1 MLKGETRGEGMHI
14 YKDSPLMTTGGNFLI
29 KLEKVSKVYADGFQ
43 ALKEIDLIFE
53 EGKINV
59 LIGPS
64 GCGKTTTMKMIN
76 RLAEHTSGKL
86 TIDGK
91 DIKEIDP
98 IELRR
103 RTGYVIQSIG
113 LFPHMTIYENVAS
126 VPKLLKWDKNR
137 INNKVDELLEMVHLD
152 PEIYKYKYPSELSGG
167 QQQRIGVIRALA
179 AEPTTILMDEPFSA
193 LDPISKE
200 KLQEEL
206 IRIQKEIKKTII
218 FVTHDMDEAIKI
230 ADEIILMKD
239 GVIVQKGTPEEVLTN
254 PASEFVKQF
263 IGPERLR
270 NKNNNL
276 LPSVSEFIQ
285 TDLPTV
291 TMQTTIKDAVATM
304 QRNNT
309 SYVPVLN
316 DDKRYI
322 GVISLYKALDKNA
335 KTIEEIIES
344 QSPVFENT
352 EITSVIAK
360 IEELN
365 PAILPVVSDVEKY
378 IGVLDRHALFLAM
391 SQVIGSKSGV

>member
-1 MLKGETRGEGMHI
+1 M
-14 YKDSPLMTTGGNFLI
+14 DSPLMTIGGIFLI

-137 INNKVDELLEMVHLD
+137 INDKVDELLEMVHLD
-152 PEIYKYKYPSELSGG
+152 PEKYKHKYPSELSGG

-239 GVIVQKGTPEEVLTN
+239 GVIVQKGTPEELLTN
-254 PASEFVKQF
+254 PANEFVKQF
-263 IGPERLR
+263 IGQDRLR
-270 NKNNNL
+270 NKNKNL
-276 LPSVSEFIQ
+276 LPSVKEFVQ
-285 TDLPTV
+285 SDFPTV
-291 TMQTTIKDAVATM
+291 TMQTTIKDAVETM
-304 QRNNT
+304 QRNNI
-309 SYVPVLN
+309 SYLPVLN

-322 GVISLYKALDKNA
+322 GVISLYKALDKST
-335 KTIEEIIES
+335 KLVEEIIEN
-344 QSPVFENT
+344 QSPILENT
-352 EITSVIAK
+352 KIRSVFTK

-365 PAILPVVSDVEKY
+365 PAILPVVSHAEKY
-378 IGVLDRHALFLAM
+378 LGVLDRHTLFLAM

>member
-1 MLKGETRGEGMHI
+1 M
-14 YKDSPLMTTGGNFLI
+14 I

-137 INNKVDELLEMVHLD
+137 INDKVDELLEMVHLD
-152 PEIYKYKYPSELSGG
+152 PEKYKHKYPSELSGG

-239 GVIVQKGTPEEVLTN
+239 GVIVQKGTPEELLTN
-254 PASEFVKQF
+254 PANEFVKQF
-263 IGPERLR
+263 IGQDRLR
-270 NKNNNL
+270 NKNKNL
-276 LPSVSEFIQ
+276 LPSVKEFVQ
-285 TDLPTV
+285 SDFPTV
-291 TMQTTIKDAVATM
+291 TMQTTIKDAVETM
-304 QRNNT
+304 QRNNI
-309 SYVPVLN
+309 SYLPVLN

-322 GVISLYKALDKNA
+322 GVISLYKALDKST
-335 KTIEEIIES
+335 KLVEEIIEN
-344 QSPVFENT
+344 QSPILENT
-352 EITSVIAK
+352 KIRSVFTK

-365 PAILPVVSDVEKY
+365 PAILPVVSHAEKY
-378 IGVLDRHALFLAM
+378 LGVLDRHTLFLAM

>member
-1 MLKGETRGEGMHI
+1 M
-14 YKDSPLMTTGGNFLI
+14 DSPLMTIGGIFLI

-152 PEIYKYKYPSELSGG
+152 PEIYKHKYPSELSGG

-200 KLQEEL
+200 NLQEEL

-239 GVIVQKGTPEEVLTN
+239 GVIVQKGTPEELLTN
-254 PASEFVKQF
+254 PANEFVKQF
-263 IGPERLR
+263 IGQERLR
-270 NKNNNL
+270 NKNKNL
-276 LPSVSEFIQ
+276 LPSVNEFVQ
-285 TDLPTV
+285 SDFPTV
-291 TMQTTIKDAVATM
+291 TLRSGIKDAIKTM
-304 QRNNT
+304 LIHNI
-309 SYVPVLN
+309 SHLPVLD
-316 DDKRYI
+316 DDKRYL
-322 GVISLYKALDKNA
+322 GVVSLYKALDNSTKLV
-335 KTIEEIIES
+335 EDIIES
-344 QSPVFENT
+344 QPPILENT
-352 EITSVIAK
+352 GISNVITK

-365 PAILPVVSDVEKY
+365 PAILPVVSDAEKY
-378 IGVLDRHALFLAM
+378 LGVLDRHSLFLAM

>member
-1 MLKGETRGEGMHI
+1 
-14 YKDSPLMTTGGNFLI
+14 MTIGGIFLI

-137 INNKVDELLEMVHLD
+137 INDKVDELLEMVHLD
-152 PEIYKYKYPSELSGG
+152 PEKYKHKYPSELSGG

-239 GVIVQKGTPEEVLTN
+239 GVIVQKGTPEELLTN
-254 PASEFVKQF
+254 PANEFVKQF
-263 IGPERLR
+263 IGQDRLR
-270 NKNNNL
+270 NKNKNL
-276 LPSVSEFIQ
+276 LPSVKEFVQ
-285 TDLPTV
+285 SDFPTV
-291 TMQTTIKDAVATM
+291 TMQTTIKDAVETM
-304 QRNNT
+304 QRNNI
-309 SYVPVLN
+309 SYLPVLN

-322 GVISLYKALDKNA
+322 GVISLYKALDKST
-335 KTIEEIIES
+335 KLVEEIIEN
-344 QSPVFENT
+344 QSPILENT
-352 EITSVIAK
+352 KIRSVFTK

-365 PAILPVVSDVEKY
+365 PAILPVVSHAEKY
-378 IGVLDRHALFLAM
+378 LGVLDRHTLFLAM